1 MMRPLNLEELD
12 GSASSFSFSFIK
24 DRNRILT
31 VGEIF
36 LKIKSGMIN
45 STDWIFETSL
55 ELRHVEYIMYIRKC

>member
-1 MMRPLNLEELD
+1 MMRPLNFEELD
-12 GSASSFSFSFIK
+12 GSASSFSFSFIE

-45 STDWIFETSL
+45 SMDWIFEATR
-55 ELRHVEYIMYIRKC
+55 ELRDMKHIMNI